1 MGQQEPDLEMAEE
14 DPRKD
19 LGTIE
24 PHQLHQVSE
33 STDEPAGVPVRATD
47 KLTLH
52 SASDLKQTILDGLEK
67 KGNGGL
73 WLWVLFI
80 LCLTPNILNGFHV
93 SSYVF
98 LGQMPKNYYC
108 TVPLLQK
115 AGWNHEEIRTITAPS
130 GTAKNGTCTIY
141 SWDYQQ
147 LSKLNFQ
154 DALNYTQSQQRPEEV
169 NCLSTSAASGSEW
182 EMFYDQ
188 PEGVSIVPE
197 WDLLCERTALRSTV
211 QVALS
216 IGKFVGASTFG
227 VLSDKFGR
235 KTSFSIAA
243 TLYIVSGLLTTFSPV
258 YLLLLLGR
266 IGLGASASGVFYP
279 PFALLTENIGKRH
292 RSWMSIAF
300 NFSYPLG
307 MLFLALAAYLI
318 PPWRDLS
325 LALTIPSFL
334 LVIHLYFLVESPR
347 WLLSKG
353 QERKAYRMVF
363 GRKAPKELIDTAQVV
378 EKNQE
383 ADAIEPVK
391 VSCGERLRQSFSEFT
406 KLYGTPVLC
415 RRALICHFTWCITS
429 LCYYVTALN
438 ADNFAANR
446 YVYVATTGS
455 VDIFAYVLSM
465 IVLAYFGRRSSS
477 FCFFLYAGI
486 CLLVVLAVPQDK
498 TTALVTLAML
508 GRVGITAV
516 YAIVTLHTAELF
528 PTEIRN
534 TALGICS
541 TMAHVGSIAAPYIT
555 DLLGRFGWW
564 IPTTICGC
572 AVLLAGAL
580 TLLHPET
587 RDAALKDHAKQ
598 EQHGVVNSDSEDSVT
613 DAKQQTNST
622 S

>member
-1 MGQQEPDLEMAEE
+1 MEL
-14 DPRKD
+14 RLNC
-19 LGTIE
+19 LGFLPIRS
-24 PHQLHQVSE
+24 HSG
-33 STDEPAGVPVRATD
+33 STR
-47 KLTLH
+47 
-52 SASDLKQTILDGLEK
+52 
-67 KGNGGL
+67 
-73 WLWVLFI
+73 
-80 LCLTPNILNGFHV
+80 
-93 SSYVF
+93 
-98 LGQMPKNYYC
+98 
-108 TVPLLQK
+108 
-115 AGWNHEEIRTITAPS
+115 
-130 GTAKNGTCTIY
+130 NGTCTIY
-141 SWDYQQ
+141 TWNYAQ
-147 LSKLNFQ
+147 LSELNYN
-154 DALNYTQSQQRPEEV
+154 DALSYTQSHPPPAEV
-169 NCLSTSAASGSEW
+169 NCLATAATSGW
-182 EMFYDQ
+182 HMFYDQ

-216 IGKFVGASTFG
+216 IGKFVGASSFG
-227 VLSDKFGR
+227 VISDKYGR

-243 TLYIVSGLLTTFSPV
+243 TLYIVAGLLTTFSPV
-258 YLLLLLGR
+258 YVLLLLGR

-279 PFALLTENIGKRH
+279 AFALLTENIGKRH

-300 NFSYPLG
+300 NFSYPIG
-307 MLFLALAAYLI
+307 MLCLALAAYLI
-318 PPWRDLS
+318 DPWRDLS
-325 LALTIPSFL
+325 LALTVPSFL

-353 QERKAYRMVF
+353 RERKAYRMVF
-363 GRKAPKELIDTAQVV
+363 GHSAPQELVDSATVA
-378 EKNQE
+378 EKNQGADAE
-383 ADAIEPVK
+383 ADPAAVPFGTK
-391 VSCGERLRQSFSEFT
+391 LKQSFSEFT

-446 YVYVATTGS
+446 NVYVATTGS
-455 VDIFAYVLSM
+455 VDIVAYILSM

-486 CLLVVLAVPQDK
+486 CLLVVLAIPQDN
-498 TTALVTLAML
+498 TTLLVTLAML

-555 DLLGRFGWW
+555 DLLGRLAWW

-572 AVLLAGAL
+572 SVLLAGAL

-587 RDAALKDHAKQ
+587 RDAALKDHAQQ
-598 EQHGVVNSDSEDSVT
+598 EQQRHVPTINT
-613 DAKQQTNST
+613 DEEMMDEKGEKPIAGN
-622 S
+622 

>member
-1 MGQQEPDLEMAEE
+1 MGHEQDHGALGDGKHASDTEMQHQQLAHSQSDDSTVQL
-14 DPRKD
+14 KN
-19 LGTIE
+19 GT
-24 PHQLHQVSE
+24 
-33 STDEPAGVPVRATD
+33 A
-47 KLTLH
+47 KLTVQ
-52 SASDLKQTILDGLEK
+52 SAGDLKQTILDGLEK
-67 KGNGGL
+67 KGDRGL

-98 LGQMPKNYYC
+98 LGQLPQNYYC
-108 TVPLLQK
+108 MVPELVQ
-115 AGWNHEEIRTITAPS
+115 AGWSHDEIRSITSPT

-141 SWDYQQ
+141 TWNYGQ
-147 LSKLNFQ
+147 LS
-154 DALNYTQSQQRPEEV
+154 ALNYKDALSYTQSHPPPAEV
-169 NCLSTSAASGSEW
+169 NCLATANSGGW
-182 EMFYDQ
+182 HMHYDQ

-227 VLSDKFGR
+227 VLSDKYGR

-243 TLYIVSGLLTTFSPV
+243 TMYIVAGLLTTFSPV
-258 YLLLLLGR
+258 YVLLLLGR

-279 PFALLTENIGKRH
+279 AFALLTENIGKRH

-307 MLFLALAAYLI
+307 MLCLALAAYLI
-318 PPWRDLS
+318 KPWRDLS
-325 LALTIPSFL
+325 LALTVPSFL

-353 QERKAYRMVF
+353 RERKAYRMVF
-363 GRKAPKELIDTAQVV
+363 GHSAPQELVDSAVV
-378 EKNQE
+378 PEKTQNPDEESQSS
-383 ADAIEPVK
+383 AVPF
-391 VSCGERLRQSFSEFT
+391 GTRLKQSFSEFT

-446 YVYVATTGS
+446 NVYVATTGS
-455 VDIFAYVLSM
+455 VDIVAYILSM

-486 CLLVVLAVPQDK
+486 CLLVVLALPQDN
-498 TTALVTLAML
+498 TTALVTLAMM

-555 DLLGRFGWW
+555 DLLGRFAWW

-587 RDAALKDHAKQ
+587 RDAALKDHAQQ
-598 EQHGVVNSDSEDSVT
+598 EQQHHGVAVDEESDEKEKSIADH
-613 DAKQQTNST
+613 
-622 S
+622 

>member
-1 MGQQEPDLEMAEE
+1 MGQEQENAASERAVESKAGEVQE
-14 DPRKD
+14 DQPQADDSPAQLKN
-19 LGTIE
+19 GT
-24 PHQLHQVSE
+24 
-33 STDEPAGVPVRATD
+33 A
-47 KLTLH
+47 KLTVQ
-52 SASDLKQTILDGLEK
+52 SVGDLKQTILDGLEK
-67 KGNGGL
+67 KGDRGL
-73 WLWVLFI
+73 WLWVMFI

-98 LGQMPKNYYC
+98 LGQLPKNYYC
-108 TVPLLQK
+108 MVPELLE
-115 AGWNHEEIRTITAPS
+115 AGWSHEEIRNITSPS
-130 GTAKNGTCTIY
+130 GSTVNGTCTIY
-141 SWDYQQ
+141 GWNYGQ
-147 LSKLNFQ
+147 LSELNYQ
-154 DALNYTQSQQRPEEV
+154 DALSYTQSHPRPAEL
-169 NCLSTSAASGSEW
+169 NCLGTARANGW
-182 EMFYDQ
+182 RMHYDQ

-216 IGKFVGASTFG
+216 IGKFVGASSFG
-227 VLSDKFGR
+227 VISDKYGR

-243 TLYIVSGLLTTFSPV
+243 TLYIVAGLLTTFSPV
-258 YLLLLLGR
+258 YVLLLLGR

-279 PFALLTENIGKRH
+279 AFALLTENIGKRH

-300 NFSYPLG
+300 NFSYPIG
-307 MLFLALAAYLI
+307 MLCLALAAYLI
-318 PPWRDLS
+318 QPWRDLS
-325 LALTIPSFL
+325 LALTVPSFL

-353 QERKAYRMVF
+353 RERKAYRMVF
-363 GRKAPKELIDTAQVV
+363 GRRAPQELVDSATVA
-378 EKNQE
+378 EKNQGADEE
-383 ADAIEPVK
+383 ANPAPVSFGTK
-391 VSCGERLRQSFSEFT
+391 VKQSFSEFT

-438 ADNFAANR
+438 ADNLAANR
-446 YVYVATTGS
+446 NVYVATTGS
-455 VDIFAYVLSM
+455 VDIVAYILSM

-477 FCFFLYAGI
+477 FCLFMYAGI
-486 CLLVVLAVPQDK
+486 CLLVVLAVPPTN

-555 DLLGRFGWW
+555 DLLGQLGWW

-587 RDAALKDHAKQ
+587 RDAALKDHAQQ
-598 EQHGVVNSDSEDSVT
+598 EQQQRVT
-613 DAKQQTNST
+613 GADEETMDEKEQKSITGN
-622 S
+622 

>member
-1 MGQQEPDLEMAEE
+1 MGQEEQELGDVDMESQ
-14 DPRKD
+14 RKD
-19 LGTIE
+19 VDE
-24 PHQLHQVSE
+24 PHQQQGDE
-33 STDEPAGVPVRATD
+33 SPPQLKSGTA
-47 KLTLH
+47 KLTVP
-52 SASDLKQTILDGLEK
+52 STGDLKQTILEGLEK
-67 KGNGGL
+67 KGDRGL
-73 WLWVLFI
+73 WLWALFI

-98 LGQMPKNYYC
+98 LGQLPKNYYC
-108 TVPLLQK
+108 IVPELLQ
-115 AGWNHEEIRTITAPS
+115 AGWSHEEIRNITSPTGS
-130 GTAKNGTCTIY
+130 TRNGTCTIY
-141 SWDYQQ
+141 TWNYGQ
-147 LSKLNFQ
+147 LSELNYN
-154 DALNYTQSQQRPEEV
+154 DALSYTQSHPPPAEV
-169 NCLSTSAASGSEW
+169 NCLATARTGAGW
-182 EMFYDQ
+182 HMYYDQ
-188 PEGVSIVPE
+188 PDGVSIVPE

-227 VLSDKFGR
+227 VISDKYGR

-243 TLYIVSGLLTTFSPV
+243 TLYIVAGLLTTFSPF
-258 YLLLLLGR
+258 YALLLLGR

-279 PFALLTENIGKRH
+279 AFALLTENIGKRH

-307 MLFLALAAYLI
+307 MLCLALAAYLI
-318 PPWRDLS
+318 QPWRDLS
-325 LALTIPSFL
+325 LALTVPSFL

-353 QERKAYRMVF
+353 RERKAYRMVF
-363 GRKAPKELIDTAQVV
+363 GHSAPQELVDSATVA
-378 EKNQE
+378 EKNQG
-383 ADAIEPVK
+383 ADDDSDPAAVPFGTK
-391 VSCGERLRQSFSEFT
+391 LKQSFSEFT

-446 YVYVATTGS
+446 NVYVATTGS
-455 VDIFAYVLSM
+455 VDIVAYILSM

-477 FCFFLYAGI
+477 FCFFLYAGV
-486 CLLVVLAVPQDK
+486 CLLVVLAIPQDN
-498 TTALVTLAML
+498 TTLLVTLAML

-555 DLLGRFGWW
+555 DLLGRLAWW

-572 AVLLAGAL
+572 SVLLAGAL

-587 RDAALKDHAKQ
+587 RDAALKDHAQQ
-598 EQHGVVNSDSEDSVT
+598 EQHDLHAVDEEEMHEKGEKS
-613 DAKQQTNST
+613 ST
-622 S
+622 GN

>member
-1 MGQQEPDLEMAEE
+1 MGQEQEDHTVGDGEQ
-14 DPRKD
+14 RKGD
-19 LGTIE
+19 EQQQQQQQQLDESPAQLKNGT
-24 PHQLHQVSE
+24 
-33 STDEPAGVPVRATD
+33 A
-47 KLTLH
+47 KLTVQ
-52 SASDLKQTILDGLEK
+52 SAGDLKQTILDGLEK
-67 KGNGGL
+67 KGDRGL

-98 LGQMPKNYYC
+98 LGQLPKNYYC
-108 TVPLLQK
+108 MVPELLQ
-115 AGWNHEEIRTITAPS
+115 AGWSHEEIRNITSPTGS
-130 GTAKNGTCTIY
+130 TKNGTCTIY
-141 SWDYQQ
+141 TWNYGQ
-147 LSKLNFQ
+147 LSELNYN
-154 DALNYTQSQQRPEEV
+154 DALSYTQSHPPPAEV
-169 NCLSTSAASGSEW
+169 NCLATAGTGAGSW
-182 EMFYDQ
+182 HMHYDQ
-188 PEGVSIVPE
+188 PDGVSIVPE

-216 IGKFVGASTFG
+216 IGKFVGASSFG
-227 VLSDKFGR
+227 VISDKYGR

-243 TLYIVSGLLTTFSPV
+243 TLYIVAGLLTTFSPF
-258 YLLLLLGR
+258 YALLLLGR

-279 PFALLTENIGKRH
+279 AFALLTENIGKRH

-307 MLFLALAAYLI
+307 MLCLALAAYLI
-318 PPWRDLS
+318 QPWRDLS
-325 LALTIPSFL
+325 LALTVPSFL

-353 QERKAYRMVF
+353 RERKAYRMVF
-363 GRKAPKELIDTAQVV
+363 GHSAPQELIDSATVA
-378 EKNQE
+378 EKHQAAAE
-383 ADAIEPVK
+383 AETDPAPVPF
-391 VSCGERLRQSFSEFT
+391 STRLRQSFSEFT

-446 YVYVATTGS
+446 NVYVATTGS
-455 VDIFAYVLSM
+455 VDIVAYILSM

-477 FCFFLYAGI
+477 FCFFLYAGV
-486 CLLVVLAVPQDK
+486 CLLVVLTIPPDN
-498 TTALVTLAML
+498 TTLLVTLAML

-555 DLLGRFGWW
+555 DLLGRLAWW

-572 AVLLAGAL
+572 SVLLAGAL

-587 RDAALKDHAKQ
+587 RDAALKDHAQQ
-598 EQHGVVNSDSEDSVT
+598 ERHATHAADEEMDEKGEKPIASN
-613 DAKQQTNST
+613 
-622 S
+622 

>member
-1 MGQQEPDLEMAEE
+1 MGQEQDHESDVGEE
-14 DPRKD
+14 ARKAD
-19 LGTIE
+19 GKQPNQDESVRQLKNGT
-24 PHQLHQVSE
+24 
-33 STDEPAGVPVRATD
+33 A
-47 KLTLH
+47 KLTVE
-52 SASDLKQTILDGLEK
+52 SNGDLKQTILDGLEK
-67 KGNGGL
+67 KGDRGL

-98 LGQMPKNYYC
+98 LGQQPNNYYC
-108 TVPLLQK
+108 MVPALLQ
-115 AGWNHEEIRTITAPS
+115 AGWSHEEIRNITAPTGS
-130 GTAKNGTCTIY
+130 ARNGTCTILAWNY
-141 SWDYQQ
+141 LQ
-147 LSKLNFQ
+147 LSNLNYR
-154 DALNYTQSQQRPEEV
+154 DALSYTQSHPRPTELD
-169 NCLSTSAASGSEW
+169 CLSTASANGW
-182 EMFYDQ
+182 HMYYDQ
-188 PEGVSIVPE
+188 PDGVSIVPE

-216 IGKFVGASTFG
+216 IGKFVGASSFG
-227 VLSDKFGR
+227 VISDKYGR

-243 TLYIVSGLLTTFSPV
+243 TLYIVAGLLTTFSPV
-258 YLLLLLGR
+258 YVLLLLGR

-279 PFALLTENIGKRH
+279 AFALLTENIGKRH

-318 PPWRDLS
+318 HPWRDLS
-325 LALTIPSFL
+325 LALTVPSFL
-334 LVIHLYFLVESPR
+334 LIIHLYFLVESPR

-353 QERKAYRMVF
+353 RERKAYRMVF
-363 GRKAPKELIDTAQVV
+363 GRSAPKELLDSAAVA
-378 EKNQE
+378 EKNHDV
-383 ADAIEPVK
+383 DAGSQPSVPFSTK
-391 VSCGERLRQSFSEFT
+391 LKQSVSEFT

-446 YVYVATTGS
+446 NVYVATTGS
-455 VDIFAYVLSM
+455 VDIVAYILSI

-486 CLLVVLAVPQDK
+486 CLLVVLAIPETN

-555 DLLGRFGWW
+555 DLLGRLAWW

-587 RDAALKDHAKQ
+587 RDTALKDHAQQ
-598 EQHGVVNSDSEDSVT
+598 EQHVDSHVDEPPTDPVDAEDVE
-613 DAKQQTNST
+613 AKDKH
-622 S
+622 

>member
-1 MGQQEPDLEMAEE
+1 MGQEQDHESDVGEE
-14 DPRKD
+14 ARKAD
-19 LGTIE
+19 GKQLQPNQDESVCQLKNGT
-24 PHQLHQVSE
+24 
-33 STDEPAGVPVRATD
+33 A
-47 KLTLH
+47 KLTVE
-52 SASDLKQTILDGLEK
+52 SNGDLKQTILDGLEK
-67 KGNGGL
+67 KGDRGL

-98 LGQMPKNYYC
+98 LGQQPNNYYC
-108 TVPLLQK
+108 MVPTLVH
-115 AGWNHEEIRTITAPS
+115 AGWSHEEIRNITAPTGS
-130 GTAKNGTCTIY
+130 ARNGTCTILAWNY
-141 SWDYQQ
+141 NQ
-147 LSKLNFQ
+147 LSNLNYR
-154 DALNYTQSQQRPEEV
+154 DALSYTQSHPRPTELD
-169 NCLSTSAASGSEW
+169 CLSTASTHGW
-182 EMFYDQ
+182 HMYYDQ

-216 IGKFVGASTFG
+216 IGKFVGASSFG
-227 VLSDKFGR
+227 VISDKYGR

-243 TLYIVSGLLTTFSPV
+243 TLYIVAGLLTTFSPV
-258 YLLLLLGR
+258 YALLLLGR

-279 PFALLTENIGKRH
+279 AFALLTENIGKRH

-318 PPWRDLS
+318 QPWRDLS
-325 LALTIPSFL
+325 LALTVPSFL
-334 LVIHLYFLVESPR
+334 LIIHLYFLVESPR

-353 QERKAYRMVF
+353 RERKAFRMVF
-363 GRKAPKELIDTAQVV
+363 GRSAPKELLDSAAVA
-378 EKNQE
+378 EKNHDV
-383 ADAIEPVK
+383 DAESQPAATVPFSTK
-391 VSCGERLRQSFSEFT
+391 LKQSVSEFT

-446 YVYVATTGS
+446 NVYVATTGS
-455 VDIFAYVLSM
+455 VDIVAYILSI

-486 CLLVVLAVPQDK
+486 CLLVVLAIPETN

-555 DLLGRFGWW
+555 DLLGRLAWW

-572 AVLLAGAL
+572 SVLLAGAL

-587 RDAALKDHAKQ
+587 RDAALKDHAQQ
-598 EQHGVVNSDSEDSVT
+598 EQLDHADEPPPTDPVDPEDVE
-613 DAKQQTNST
+613 AKNKH
-622 S
+622 

>member
-1 MGQQEPDLEMAEE
+1 MGREQDLGELDMENQRKDVEE
-14 DPRKD
+14 DQQHQQQQQQADESPVQLKN
-19 LGTIE
+19 GT
-24 PHQLHQVSE
+24 
-33 STDEPAGVPVRATD
+33 A
-47 KLTLH
+47 KLTVQ
-52 SASDLKQTILDGLEK
+52 SAGDLKQTILDGLEK
-67 KGNGGL
+67 KGDRGL
-73 WLWVLFI
+73 WLWALFI

-98 LGQMPKNYYC
+98 LGQLPKNYYC
-108 TVPLLQK
+108 MVPELVG
-115 AGWNHEEIRTITAPS
+115 AGWSHEEIRNITSPTGS
-130 GTAKNGTCTIY
+130 TRNGTCTIY
-141 SWDYQQ
+141 TWNYAQ
-147 LSKLNFQ
+147 LSELNYN
-154 DALNYTQSQQRPEEV
+154 DALSYTQSHPPPAEV
-169 NCLSTSAASGSEW
+169 NCLATAPTAGW
-182 EMFYDQ
+182 HMFYDQ

-216 IGKFVGASTFG
+216 IGKFVGASSFG
-227 VLSDKFGR
+227 VISDKYGR

-243 TLYIVSGLLTTFSPV
+243 TLYIVAGLLTTFSPV
-258 YLLLLLGR
+258 YILLLLGR

-279 PFALLTENIGKRH
+279 AFALLTENIGKRH

-300 NFSYPLG
+300 NFSYPVG
-307 MLFLALAAYLI
+307 MLCLALAAYLI
-318 PPWRDLS
+318 GPWRDLS
-325 LALTIPSFL
+325 LALTVPSFL

-353 QERKAYRMVF
+353 RERKAYRMVF
-363 GRKAPKELIDTAQVV
+363 GHSAPQELVDSATVA
-378 EKNQE
+378 EKNQGADAE
-383 ADAIEPVK
+383 ADPPTVPF
-391 VSCGERLRQSFSEFT
+391 GTRLKQSFSEFT

-446 YVYVATTGS
+446 NVYVATTGS
-455 VDIFAYVLSM
+455 VDIVAYILSM

-486 CLLVVLAVPQDK
+486 CLLVVLAIPPTN
-498 TTALVTLAML
+498 TTLLVTLAML

-555 DLLGRFGWW
+555 DLLGRLAWW

-572 AVLLAGAL
+572 SVLLAGAL

-587 RDAALKDHAKQ
+587 RDAALKDHAQQ
-598 EQHGVVNSDSEDSVT
+598 EQQRPAST
-613 DAKQQTNST
+613 DEEMMDEKEEKSITGS
-622 S
+622 

>member
-1 MGQQEPDLEMAEE
+1 MAQEQDHESDVGEE
-14 DPRKD
+14 PRKAD
-19 LGTIE
+19 GGKHLKTQQAQQDDSTCQLKNGT
-24 PHQLHQVSE
+24 
-33 STDEPAGVPVRATD
+33 A
-47 KLTLH
+47 KLTVQ
-52 SASDLKQTILDGLEK
+52 SAGDLKQTILDGLEK
-67 KGNGGL
+67 KGDRGL

-98 LGQMPKNYYC
+98 LGQQPSNYYC
-108 TVPLLQK
+108 MVPSLLA
-115 AGWNHEEIRTITAPS
+115 AGWSHEEVRNITAPTGS
-130 GTAKNGTCTIY
+130 ARNGTCTILAWNY
-141 SWDYQQ
+141 NQ
-147 LSKLNFQ
+147 LSNLNYR
-154 DALNYTQSQQRPEEV
+154 DALSYTQSHPRPAELD
-169 NCLSTSAASGSEW
+169 CLSTASGNGW
-182 EMFYDQ
+182 LMHYDQ

-216 IGKFVGASTFG
+216 IGKFVGASSFG
-227 VLSDKFGR
+227 VISDKYGR

-243 TLYIVSGLLTTFSPV
+243 TLYIVAGLLTTFSPV
-258 YLLLLLGR
+258 YVLLLLGR

-279 PFALLTENIGKRH
+279 AFALLTENIGKRH

-318 PPWRDLS
+318 HPWRDLS
-325 LALTIPSFL
+325 LALTVPSFL

-353 QERKAYRMVF
+353 RERKAYRMVF
-363 GRKAPKELIDTAQVV
+363 GRSAPKELVDSAAVA
-378 EKNQE
+378 EKNLE
-383 ADAIEPVK
+383 ADAESQPTAVPFGTK
-391 VSCGERLRQSFSEFT
+391 LKQSFSEFT

-455 VDIFAYVLSM
+455 VDIVAYILSM

-486 CLLVVLAVPQDK
+486 CLLVVLAIPETN

-555 DLLGRFGWW
+555 DLLGRFAWW

-587 RDAALKDHAKQ
+587 RDTALKDHAQQ
-598 EQHGVVNSDSEDSVT
+598 EQQGADADEAAHPVASED
-613 DAKQQTNST
+613 AEANGKH
-622 S
+622 

>member
-1 MGQQEPDLEMAEE
+1 MGQEQDNEVGDSVVHSKDGGVQPDESPAQL
-14 DPRKD
+14 KN
-19 LGTIE
+19 GT
-24 PHQLHQVSE
+24 
-33 STDEPAGVPVRATD
+33 A
-47 KLTLH
+47 KLTVQ
-52 SASDLKQTILDGLEK
+52 SGGDLKQTILDGLEK
-67 KGNGGL
+67 KGDRGV

-98 LGQMPKNYYC
+98 LGQLPKNYYC
-108 TVPLLQK
+108 MVPELLQ
-115 AGWNHEEIRTITAPS
+115 AGWSHEEIRNITSPTGS
-130 GTAKNGTCTIY
+130 SKNGTCTLY
-141 SWDYQQ
+141 TWNYGQ
-147 LSKLNFQ
+147 LSELNYK
-154 DALNYTQSQQRPEEV
+154 DALSYTQSHPPPAEV
-169 NCLSTSAASGSEW
+169 NCLGTAGTGGW
-182 EMFYDQ
+182 HMHYDQ
-188 PEGVSIVPE
+188 PDGVSIVPE

-227 VLSDKFGR
+227 VISDKYGR

-243 TLYIVSGLLTTFSPV
+243 TLYIVAGLLTTFSPF
-258 YLLLLLGR
+258 YALLLLGR

-279 PFALLTENIGKRH
+279 AFALLTENIGKRH

-300 NFSYPLG
+300 NFSYPIG
-307 MLFLALAAYLI
+307 MLCLALAAYLI
-318 PPWRDLS
+318 QPWRDLS

-353 QERKAYRMVF
+353 RERKAYRMVF
-363 GRKAPKELIDTAQVV
+363 GRSAPQELIDSAVV
-378 EKNQE
+378 AEKNQG
-383 ADAIEPVK
+383 ADAESNPAAVSFGTKVK
-391 VSCGERLRQSFSEFT
+391 QSFSEFT

-446 YVYVATTGS
+446 NVYVATTGS
-455 VDIFAYVLSM
+455 VDIAAYILSM

-477 FCFFLYAGI
+477 FWLFLYAGV
-486 CLLVVLAVPQDK
+486 CLLVVLAIPPAN

-555 DLLGRFGWW
+555 DLLGRLAWW

-587 RDAALKDHAKQ
+587 RDTALKDHAQQ
-598 EQHGVVNSDSEDSVT
+598 EQ
-613 DAKQQTNST
+613 QQRST
-622 S
+622 AGAAADEETMAEKEENVGRAPCAC

>member
-1 MGQQEPDLEMAEE
+1 MGQEQEANTVGDLEQ
-14 DPRKD
+14 RKD
-19 LGTIE
+19 VEVQHQQQPQIDESPAQLKNGT
-24 PHQLHQVSE
+24 
-33 STDEPAGVPVRATD
+33 A
-47 KLTLH
+47 KLTVH
-52 SASDLKQTILDGLEK
+52 SAGDLKQTILDGLER
-67 KGNGGL
+67 KGDGGL

-98 LGQMPKNYYC
+98 LGQLPRNYYC
-108 TVPLLQK
+108 MVPDLLQ
-115 AGWNHEEIRTITAPS
+115 AGWSHEEIRNITSPTGS
-130 GTAKNGTCTIY
+130 TKNGTCTIY
-141 SWDYQQ
+141 SWNYGQ
-147 LSKLNFQ
+147 LSELNYQ
-154 DALNYTQSQQRPEEV
+154 DALSYTQSHPPPPEV
-169 NCLSTSAASGSEW
+169 NCLATATGTAGGW
-182 EMFYDQ
+182 HMYYDQ
-188 PEGVSIVPE
+188 TDGVSIVPE

-227 VLSDKFGR
+227 VISDKYGR

-243 TLYIVSGLLTTFSPV
+243 TLYIVAGLLTTFSPF
-258 YLLLLLGR
+258 YALLLLGR

-279 PFALLTENIGKRH
+279 AFALPLTV
-292 RSWMSIAF
+292 
-300 NFSYPLG
+300 
-307 MLFLALAAYLI
+307 
-318 PPWRDLS
+318 
-325 LALTIPSFL
+325 PSFL

-353 QERKAYRMVF
+353 RERKAYRMVF
-363 GRKAPKELIDTAQVV
+363 GHSAPQELIDSATVA
-378 EKNQE
+378 EKNQG
-383 ADAIEPVK
+383 ADADSDLATVPF
-391 VSCGERLRQSFSEFT
+391 GERLKRSFSEFT

-446 YVYVATTGS
+446 NVYVATTGS
-455 VDIFAYVLSM
+455 VDIVAYILSM

-477 FCFFLYAGI
+477 FCFFLYAGV
-486 CLLVVLAVPQDK
+486 CLLVVLAIPPDN
-498 TTALVTLAML
+498 TTLLVTLAML

-555 DLLGRFGWW
+555 DLLGRLAWW

-572 AVLLAGAL
+572 SVLLAGAL

-587 RDAALKDHAKQ
+587 RDAALKDHAQQ
-598 EQHGVVNSDSEDSVT
+598 ERHVTAVVDEEMDEKGEKPIASN
-613 DAKQQTNST
+613 
-622 S
+622 

>member
-1 MGQQEPDLEMAEE
+1 MGQEQDLGEVDMEE
-14 DPRKD
+14 QRKD
-19 LGTIE
+19 IE
-24 PHQLHQVSE
+24 PQQGDESPVQLKNG
-33 STDEPAGVPVRATD
+33 TA
-47 KLTLH
+47 KLTVQ
-52 SASDLKQTILDGLEK
+52 STGDLKQTILDGLEK
-67 KGNGGL
+67 KGDRGL
-73 WLWVLFI
+73 WLWALFI

-98 LGQMPKNYYC
+98 LGQLPNNYYC
-108 TVPLLQK
+108 MVPELLQ
-115 AGWNHEEIRTITAPS
+115 AGWSHEEIRNITSPTGS
-130 GTAKNGTCTIY
+130 TRNGTCTIY
-141 SWDYQQ
+141 TWNYEQ
-147 LSKLNFQ
+147 LSELNYN
-154 DALNYTQSQQRPEEV
+154 DALSYTQSHPPPAEV
-169 NCLSTSAASGSEW
+169 NCLATGRRTGASW
-182 EMFYDQ
+182 HMYYDQ

-216 IGKFVGASTFG
+216 IGKFVGASSFG
-227 VLSDKFGR
+227 VISDKYGR

-243 TLYIVSGLLTTFSPV
+243 TLYIVAGLLTTFSPF
-258 YLLLLLGR
+258 YALLLLGR

-279 PFALLTENIGKRH
+279 AFALLTENIGKRH

-307 MLFLALAAYLI
+307 MLCLALAAYLI
-318 PPWRDLS
+318 KPWRDLS

-353 QERKAYRMVF
+353 RERKAYRMVF
-363 GRKAPKELIDTAQVV
+363 GHSAPQELIDSATVA
-378 EKNQE
+378 EKNQG
-383 ADAIEPVK
+383 ADADAEPAAVPFSTK
-391 VSCGERLRQSFSEFT
+391 LKQSFSEFT

-446 YVYVATTGS
+446 NVYVATTGS
-455 VDIFAYVLSM
+455 VDIVAYILSM

-477 FCFFLYAGI
+477 FCFFLYAGV
-486 CLLVVLAVPQDK
+486 CLLVVLAFPQDN
-498 TTALVTLAML
+498 TTLLVTFAML

-555 DLLGRFGWW
+555 DLLGRLAWW

-587 RDAALKDHAKQ
+587 RDAALKDHAQQ
-598 EQHGVVNSDSEDSVT
+598 EQHVRHTVDVEEMHEKDEKSST
-613 DAKQQTNST
+613 DN
-622 S
+622 

>member
-1 MGQQEPDLEMAEE
+1 MGQQEPEQDPVEEKQPKGFAEPE
-14 DPRKD
+14 VVVD
-19 LGTIE
+19 
-24 PHQLHQVSE
+24 QL
-33 STDEPAGVPVRATD
+33 DEAPTGQLPNAAA

-52 SASDLKQTILDGLEK
+52 TDGDLKQTILDGLEK
-67 KGNGGL
+67 KGDGSL

-98 LGQMPKNYYC
+98 LGQLPKNYYC
-108 TVPLLQK
+108 MVPRLLES
-115 AGWNHEEIRTITAPS
+115 GWSHEEIRNITAPS

-141 SWDYQQ
+141 AWNYDQ
-147 LSKLNFQ
+147 LSELNYH
-154 DALNYTQSQQRPEEV
+154 DALSYTQSHPQPEEV
-169 NCLSTSAASGSEW
+169 NCLSEGAST

-188 PEGVSIVPE
+188 PDGVSIVPE
-197 WDLLCERTALRSTV
+197 WDLICERTALRSTV

-216 IGKFVGASTFG
+216 IGKFIGASSFG

-279 PFALLTENIGKRH
+279 AFALLTENAGKRH

-318 PPWRDLS
+318 HPWRDLS
-325 LALTIPSFL
+325 LALTVPSFL

-353 QERKAYRMVF
+353 YERRAYRMVF
-363 GRKAPKELIDTAQVV
+363 GRRPPKELIDNAHVI
-378 EKNQE
+378 EKNQDI
-383 ADAIEPVK
+383 DAGSQP
-391 VSCGERLRQSFSEFT
+391 SFGDRLKESFGEFT

-446 YVYVATTGS
+446 NVYVATTGS
-455 VDIFAYVLSM
+455 VDIIAYILSM

-477 FCFFLYAGI
+477 FCFFLYAGV
-486 CLLVVLAVPQDK
+486 CLLVVLAVPEDK
-498 TTALVTLAML
+498 TTVLVTLAML

-555 DLLGRFGWW
+555 DLLGRLGWW

-572 AVLLAGAL
+572 SVLIAGAL

-598 EQHGVVNSDSEDSVT
+598 EQAGGVDDDAHNKETTHSNS
-613 DAKQQTNST
+613 
-622 S
+622 